1 MTENTIIYFNDNLKS
16 LCDELDELCTEYRH
30 NAVLELQS
38 KVQLWAIRY
47 SSLPRVCRPLCLHY
61 FKKWASRYND
71 VVRFLY
77 PPVEGAPL
85 PVEELNNDVI

>member
-1 MTENTIIYFNDNLKS
+1 MNERIEELIE
-16 LCDELDELCTEYRH
+16 ELDALAVEYKR
-30 NAVLELQS
+30 NEVLRLQS

-47 SSLPRVCRPLCLHY
+47 NKLPRVCRPICLHY

-85 PVEELNNDVI
+85 PVEELINAKYE

>member
-1 MTENTIIYFNDNLKS
+1 MNERIEEIIE
-16 LCDELDELCTEYRH
+16 ELDALAVEYKR
-30 NAVLELQS
+30 NEVLRLQS

-47 SSLPRVCRPLCLHY
+47 NKLPCVFRPLCLHY

-85 PVEELNNDVI
+85 PVEELINDA

>member
-1 MTENTIIYFNDNLKS
+1 MNERIEELIE
-16 LCDELDELCTEYRH
+16 ELDALAVEYKR
-30 NAVLELQS
+30 NEVLRLQS

-47 SSLPRVCRPLCLHY
+47 NKLPRVCRPLCLHY

-85 PVEELNNDVI
+85 PVEELNNEMI

>member
-1 MTENTIIYFNDNLKS
+1 MNERIEELIE
-16 LCDELDELCTEYRH
+16 ELDALAVEYKR
-30 NAVLELQS
+30 NEVLRLQS

-47 SSLPRVCRPLCLHY
+47 NKLPRVFRPMCLHY

>member
-1 MTENTIIYFNDNLKS
+1 MTENTTIYFNDNLQS
-16 LCDELDELCTEYRH
+16 QCDELDELCTEYRH
-30 NAVLELQS
+30 NTVLELQS

-47 SSLPRVCRPLCLHY
+47 SRLPRVCRPLCLHY
-61 FKKWASRYND
+61 FKKWAIRYND

>member
-1 MTENTIIYFNDNLKS
+1 MNERIEELIE
-16 LCDELDELCTEYRH
+16 ELDALAVEYKR
-30 NAVLELQS
+30 NEVLRLQS

-47 SSLPRVCRPLCLHY
+47 NKLPRVCRPLCLHY
-61 FKKWASRYND
+61 FKKWANRYND

-85 PVEELNNDVI
+85 PVEELNNDMI

>member
-1 MTENTIIYFNDNLKS
+1 MNERIEKLIE
-16 LCDELDELCTEYRH
+16 ELDALAVEYKR
-30 NAVLELQS
+30 NEVLILQS

-47 SSLPRVCRPLCLHY
+47 NKLPRVCRPLCLHY

>member
-1 MTENTIIYFNDNLKS
+1 MNERIEELIE
-16 LCDELDELCTEYRH
+16 ELDALAVEYKR
-30 NAVLELQS
+30 NEVLRLQS

-47 SSLPRVCRPLCLHY
+47 NKLPRVCSPLCLHY

-85 PVEELNNDVI
+85 PVEELNNDMI

>member
-1 MTENTIIYFNDNLKS
+1 MNERIKELIE
-16 LCDELDELCTEYRH
+16 ELDALAVEYKR
-30 NAVLELQS
+30 NEVLRLQS

-47 SSLPRVCRPLCLHY
+47 NKLPRVFRPLCLHY

-85 PVEELNNDVI
+85 PVEELNSDVI

>member
-1 MTENTIIYFNDNLKS
+1 MNERIEELIE
-16 LCDELDELCTEYRH
+16 ELDALAVEYKR
-30 NAVLELQS
+30 NEVLKLQS

-47 SSLPRVCRPLCLHY
+47 NKLPRIFCPLCLHY

-77 PPVEGAPL
+77 LPVEGAPL